1 MLDRAFAFTRRSLLL
16 AGALSLGL
24 GSLGLGSLGFGMTS
38 GAWAQET
45 TLRMANWLPPT
56 HPLMKDVMV
65 PYAKSIEEA
74 TDGRVAI
81 QILDAP
87 LGPPPAHYEFAVN
100 GVADITY
107 GVHGYTP
114 GRFKATQAA
123 EVPFLGDSA
132 EATSVGYWRTHEK
145 LLSKADEHKDVKL
158 LGVFTH
164 GPGEIFLRGREVG
177 DENVMTGAKMRV
189 GGGIVSDVATALGAT
204 PVQAPSSKAYEL
216 LSGGVAD
223 GILFPFESVSF
234 FKLDGVVDRGLTVPG
249 GLYNTSFFVVMN
261 RAKWDALSDADK
273 AAIDKVSGEALA
285 RLAGQAWDAADKA
298 GRDAMAGKVEI
309 TEASDAQMKAFESKL
324 APVVDKAAATIS
336 ETGIDGQ
343 EAIAMMRAETEA
355 AASQ

>member
-1 MLDRAFAFTRRSLLL
+1 MLDRLLHISRRTLL
-16 AGALSLGL
+16 AGAAALA
-24 GSLGLGSLGFGMTS
+24 FA
-38 GAWAQET
+38 GAANAET
-45 TLRMANWLPPT
+45 TLRMASWLPPS
-56 HPLMKDVMV
+56 HPLVKDVMV
-65 PYAKSIEEA
+65 PYAESIKEA
-74 TDGRVAI
+74 TGGRVTV

-132 EATSVGYWRTHEK
+132 EATSVAYWRTHEK

-164 GPGEIFLRGREVG
+164 GPGEIFTKGRDLSG
-177 DENVMTGAKMRV
+177 ENVMDGAKMRV
-189 GGGIVSDVATALGAT
+189 GGGIVSEVAVALGAT
-204 PVQAPSSKAYEL
+204 PVQAPASKAYEL

-223 GILFPFESVSF
+223 GILFPFESIGF
-234 FKLDGVVDRGLTVPG
+234 FKLDGILDQGLTVPG
-249 GLYNTSFFVVMN
+249 GLYNTSFFTVMN
-261 RAKWDALSDADK
+261 SGKWDALSDEDK
-273 AAIDKVSGEALA
+273 AAIDGVSGEALA
-285 RLAGQAWDAADKA
+285 RLAGKAWDAADEVGKA
-298 GRDAMAGKVEI
+298 GMEGKVTV
-309 TEASDAQMKAFESKL
+309 TEASEAQMKLFEEKL

-336 ETGIDGQ
+336 ETGIDGN
-343 EAIAMMRAETEA
+343 EAIAMMRSETK